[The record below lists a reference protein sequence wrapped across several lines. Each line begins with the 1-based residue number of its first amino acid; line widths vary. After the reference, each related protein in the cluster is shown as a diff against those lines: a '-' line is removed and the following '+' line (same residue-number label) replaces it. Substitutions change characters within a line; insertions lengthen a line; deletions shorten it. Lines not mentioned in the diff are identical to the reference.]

1 MRLSGRFKDHLAIRT
16 LGNPLQDWVLA
27 ERLVMQLAQIIGRA
41 TSTVKHPAL
50 NGWRMLLVQP
60 LDMGNKPD
68 GEPLLAI
75 DDLGSRRGDIVMI
88 TSDGAAVRDMM
99 GTNNTPVRWA
109 VLGIADE
116 LD

>member
-1 MRLSGRFKDHLAIRT
+1 
-16 LGNPLQDWVLA
+16 
-27 ERLVMQLAQIIGRA
+27 MQLARIIGRA

-50 NGWRMLLVQP
+50 NGWRLLLVEP
-60 LDMGNKPD
+60 LDINGRPE

-75 DDLGSRRGDIVMI
+75 DALGAGRGDVVML
-88 TSDGAAVRDMM
+88 TSDGASVREMM